1 MKILVTGASGF
12 IGNHVINV
20 LLQQNYKVYATSSNF
35 QKASISSWLPKVSY
49 HAYTIGEELNEADR
63 HFFSQADAIIHLAWD
78 GLPDFNSEKHV
89 DIYQKKHLQFLSE
102 LSNLGLKR
110 MCVVGT
116 CLEYGL
122 QEGELY
128 EDLRPQPVTNYGI
141 AKNNLRINLEQ
152 LDIQLTWI
160 RLFYMFGQGQSPKSI
175 IPQLA
180 KAISEGKESFDMSD
194 GLQERDYLPVEKV
207 ADYIV
212 QLALSKNA
220 EGIFNCSSGK
230 PIKVRE
236 LVEEFVQKNNSNIQ
250 LNFGVYSYPEY
261 EPVRFWGNNE
271 KIRRLI
277 EDDIRSRHNQ
287 NN

>member
-12 IGNHVINV
+12 IGNHVINI
-20 LLQQNYKVYATSSNF
+20 LLQQNHKIYATSSNS
-35 QKASISSWLPKVSY
+35 QKASYSSWYSKVAY
-49 HAYTIGEELNEADR
+49 HAYTIGEELNEVDR
-63 HFFSQADAIIHLAWD
+63 RFFSQADSIIHLAWD

-89 DIYQKKHLQFLSE
+89 DIYQKNHLQFLSE

-122 QEGELY
+122 REGELF

-160 RLFYMFGQGQSPKSI
+160 RLFYMHGQGQNPKSL

-207 ADYIV
+207 AEYMV
-212 QLALSKNA
+212 QLALSKKA
-220 EGIFNCSSGK
+220 KGIFNCSSGK

-236 LVEEFVQKNNSNIQ
+236 LVEEFVLKNNSNIQ
-250 LNFGVYSYPEY
+250 LNFGVYSYPDY

-271 KIRRLI
+271 KLRRLI
-277 EDDIRSRHNQ
+277 ENDI
-287 NN
+287 